1 MKIEIIEMGKE
12 TKISLTTN
20 SNKNVTINVS
30 GQKIIE
36 TLKEWIK
43 DYDSALSNSSQAR

>member
-12 TKISLTTN
+12 TKLSLTTN

-36 TLKEWIK
+36 ALKEWIK
-43 DYDSALSNSSQAR
+43 DYDSASTRNSQTR